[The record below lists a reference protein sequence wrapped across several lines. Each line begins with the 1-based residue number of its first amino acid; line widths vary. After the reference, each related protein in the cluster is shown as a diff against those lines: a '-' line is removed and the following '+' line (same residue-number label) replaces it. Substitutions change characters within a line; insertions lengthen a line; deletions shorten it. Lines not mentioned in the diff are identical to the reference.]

1 MLGEQISCSVSHTV
15 NNRVAPDEEETKGK
29 VGRPQINVSG
39 EQIECLR
46 NIGFTWDAI
55 SVMLSISRS
64 TLWRRCHQLGL
75 TCSQRYSEISDEE
88 LDGIMCD
95 MVAAYPNSGLTL
107 LRGHLKRL
115 GIIVQRERAR
125 LSMIRVDPINVC
137 MRRMRVIQ
145 RRSYSVPGPNALW
158 HIDGHHSLIRWRI
171 VVHGGIDGFSRLITY
186 LHCSTNIRADT
197 VFTLFQEAIAKYG
210 VPSRVRSD
218 RGGENIDV
226 AKFMIENRG
235 LNRGSHIAG
244 TSVHNQR
251 IERLWRDV
259 FSHVLQLYY
268 SLFYFLEDNGLL
280 DCELDSDL
288 YALHFVF
295 VPLINRA
302 LKQFQDAY
310 NNHSLRTEHHW
321 TPLMIWT
328 NGILSSEHARET
340 AVQDFYSSDNQDV
353 NIEFFGIDPNGPE
366 SNQFDLLD
374 VEIPP
379 TELDDLTQ
387 QQLDQIAQINPLQP
401 ANNYDIEFYE
411 RVPEIISRHMG

>member
-1 MLGEQISCSVSHTV
+1 
-15 NNRVAPDEEETKGK
+15 
-29 VGRPQINVSG
+29 
-39 EQIECLR
+39 
-46 NIGFTWDAI
+46 
-55 SVMLSISRS
+55 
-64 TLWRRCHQLGL
+64 
-75 TCSQRYSEISDEE
+75 
-88 LDGIMCD
+88 
-95 MVAAYPNSGLTL
+95 
-107 LRGHLKRL
+107 
-115 GIIVQRERAR
+115 
-125 LSMIRVDPINVC
+125 MIRVDPINVC

-145 RRSYSVPGPNALW
+145 RCSYSIPGPNALW

-186 LHCSTNIRADT
+186 LHYSTNNQADT

-235 LNRGSHIAG
+235 LNRGSHIGG

-401 ANNYDIEFYE
+401 ANNYDIEFSE

>member
-1 MLGEQISCSVSHTV
+1 MHEA
-15 NNRVAPDEEETKGK
+15 N
-29 VGRPQINVSG
+29 
-39 EQIECLR
+39 
-46 NIGFTWDAI
+46 
-55 SVMLSISRS
+55 
-64 TLWRRCHQLGL
+64 
-75 TCSQRYSEISDEE
+75 
-88 LDGIMCD
+88 
-95 MVAAYPNSGLTL
+95 
-107 LRGHLKRL
+107 
-115 GIIVQRERAR
+115 
-125 LSMIRVDPINVC
+125 
-137 MRRMRVIQ
+137 
-145 RRSYSVPGPNALW
+145 GPNALW

-186 LHCSTNIRADT
+186 LHCSTNNRADT

-280 DCELDSDL
+280 DCELDTDL

-321 TPLMIWT
+321 TPLMIWN

-353 NIEFFGIDPNGPE
+353 NIEFFGIDPDGAQ
-366 SNQFDLLD
+366 NQ
-374 VEIPP
+374 IS
-379 TELDDLTQ
+379 LT
-387 QQLDQIAQINPLQP
+387 
-401 ANNYDIEFYE
+401 Y
-411 RVPEIISRHMG
+411 

>member
-1 MLGEQISCSVSHTV
+1 
-15 NNRVAPDEEETKGK
+15 
-29 VGRPQINVSG
+29 
-39 EQIECLR
+39 
-46 NIGFTWDAI
+46 
-55 SVMLSISRS
+55 
-64 TLWRRCHQLGL
+64 
-75 TCSQRYSEISDEE
+75 
-88 LDGIMCD
+88 
-95 MVAAYPNSGLTL
+95 
-107 LRGHLKRL
+107 
-115 GIIVQRERAR
+115 
-125 LSMIRVDPINVC
+125 MIRVDPINVC

-145 RRSYSVPGPNALW
+145 RRSYSIPGPNALW

-186 LHCSTNIRADT
+186 LHYSTNNQADT

>member
-1 MLGEQISCSVSHTV
+1 
-15 NNRVAPDEEETKGK
+15 
-29 VGRPQINVSG
+29 
-39 EQIECLR
+39 
-46 NIGFTWDAI
+46 
-55 SVMLSISRS
+55 
-64 TLWRRCHQLGL
+64 
-75 TCSQRYSEISDEE
+75 
-88 LDGIMCD
+88 
-95 MVAAYPNSGLTL
+95 
-107 LRGHLKRL
+107 
-115 GIIVQRERAR
+115 
-125 LSMIRVDPINVC
+125 MIRVDPINVC

-186 LHCSTNIRADT
+186 LHYSTNNQADT

>member
-1 MLGEQISCSVSHTV
+1 
-15 NNRVAPDEEETKGK
+15 
-29 VGRPQINVSG
+29 
-39 EQIECLR
+39 
-46 NIGFTWDAI
+46 
-55 SVMLSISRS
+55 
-64 TLWRRCHQLGL
+64 
-75 TCSQRYSEISDEE
+75 
-88 LDGIMCD
+88 
-95 MVAAYPNSGLTL
+95 
-107 LRGHLKRL
+107 
-115 GIIVQRERAR
+115 
-125 LSMIRVDPINVC
+125 MIRVDPINVC

-145 RRSYSVPGPNALW
+145 RCSYSIPGPNALW

-186 LHCSTNIRADT
+186 LHYSTNNQADT

>member
-1 MLGEQISCSVSHTV
+1 
-15 NNRVAPDEEETKGK
+15 
-29 VGRPQINVSG
+29 
-39 EQIECLR
+39 
-46 NIGFTWDAI
+46 
-55 SVMLSISRS
+55 
-64 TLWRRCHQLGL
+64 
-75 TCSQRYSEISDEE
+75 
-88 LDGIMCD
+88 
-95 MVAAYPNSGLTL
+95 
-107 LRGHLKRL
+107 
-115 GIIVQRERAR
+115 
-125 LSMIRVDPINVC
+125 MIRVDPINVC

-186 LHCSTNIRADT
+186 LHCSTNNQADT

-235 LNRGSHIAG
+235 LNRGSHIEG

-259 FSHVLQLYY
+259 FSYVLQLYY

>member
-1 MLGEQISCSVSHTV
+1 
-15 NNRVAPDEEETKGK
+15 
-29 VGRPQINVSG
+29 
-39 EQIECLR
+39 
-46 NIGFTWDAI
+46 
-55 SVMLSISRS
+55 
-64 TLWRRCHQLGL
+64 
-75 TCSQRYSEISDEE
+75 
-88 LDGIMCD
+88 
-95 MVAAYPNSGLTL
+95 
-107 LRGHLKRL
+107 
-115 GIIVQRERAR
+115 
-125 LSMIRVDPINVC
+125 MIRVDPINVC

-145 RRSYSVPGPNALW
+145 RCSYSIPGPNALW

-186 LHCSTNIRADT
+186 LHYSTNNQADT

-235 LNRGSHIAG
+235 LNRGSHIEG

-251 IERLWRDV
+251 TETLWRDV

-328 NGILSSEHARET
+328 NDILSSEHARET

>member
-1 MLGEQISCSVSHTV
+1 
-15 NNRVAPDEEETKGK
+15 
-29 VGRPQINVSG
+29 
-39 EQIECLR
+39 
-46 NIGFTWDAI
+46 
-55 SVMLSISRS
+55 
-64 TLWRRCHQLGL
+64 
-75 TCSQRYSEISDEE
+75 
-88 LDGIMCD
+88 
-95 MVAAYPNSGLTL
+95 
-107 LRGHLKRL
+107 
-115 GIIVQRERAR
+115 
-125 LSMIRVDPINVC
+125 MIRVDPINVC

-145 RRSYSVPGPNALW
+145 RCSYSIPGPNALW

-186 LHCSTNIRADT
+186 LHCSTNNRADT

-280 DCELDSDL
+280 DCELDTNL
-288 YALHFVF
+288 YAMHFVF

-353 NIEFFGIDPNGPE
+353 NIEFFGIDPDGPE

>member
-1 MLGEQISCSVSHTV
+1 
-15 NNRVAPDEEETKGK
+15 
-29 VGRPQINVSG
+29 
-39 EQIECLR
+39 
-46 NIGFTWDAI
+46 
-55 SVMLSISRS
+55 
-64 TLWRRCHQLGL
+64 
-75 TCSQRYSEISDEE
+75 
-88 LDGIMCD
+88 
-95 MVAAYPNSGLTL
+95 
-107 LRGHLKRL
+107 
-115 GIIVQRERAR
+115 
-125 LSMIRVDPINVC
+125 MIRVDPINVC

-145 RRSYSVPGPNALW
+145 RCSYSIPGPNALW

-186 LHCSTNIRADT
+186 LHYSTNNQADT

-280 DCELDSDL
+280 DCELDTDL

-310 NNHSLRTEHHW
+310 NNHSLHTEHHW
-321 TPLMIWT
+321 TPLMICT

-387 QQLDQIAQINPLQP
+387 QQLDQIAQVNPLQP

>member
-1 MLGEQISCSVSHTV
+1 
-15 NNRVAPDEEETKGK
+15 
-29 VGRPQINVSG
+29 
-39 EQIECLR
+39 
-46 NIGFTWDAI
+46 
-55 SVMLSISRS
+55 
-64 TLWRRCHQLGL
+64 
-75 TCSQRYSEISDEE
+75 
-88 LDGIMCD
+88 
-95 MVAAYPNSGLTL
+95 
-107 LRGHLKRL
+107 
-115 GIIVQRERAR
+115 
-125 LSMIRVDPINVC
+125 MIRVDPINVC

-145 RRSYSVPGPNALW
+145 RCSYSIPGPNALW

-186 LHCSTNIRADT
+186 LHYSTNNQADT

-226 AKFMIENRG
+226 AKFMIENQG
-235 LNRGSHIAG
+235 LNRGSHIEG

-259 FSHVLQLYY
+259 FSYVLQLYY

>member
-1 MLGEQISCSVSHTV
+1 
-15 NNRVAPDEEETKGK
+15 
-29 VGRPQINVSG
+29 
-39 EQIECLR
+39 
-46 NIGFTWDAI
+46 
-55 SVMLSISRS
+55 
-64 TLWRRCHQLGL
+64 
-75 TCSQRYSEISDEE
+75 
-88 LDGIMCD
+88 
-95 MVAAYPNSGLTL
+95 
-107 LRGHLKRL
+107 
-115 GIIVQRERAR
+115 
-125 LSMIRVDPINVC
+125 MIRVDPINVC

-145 RRSYSVPGPNALW
+145 RCSYSIPGPNALW

-186 LHCSTNIRADT
+186 LHYSTNNQADT

-280 DCELDSDL
+280 DCELDTNL

-353 NIEFFGIDPNGPE
+353 NIEFFGIDPDGPE

>member
-1 MLGEQISCSVSHTV
+1 
-15 NNRVAPDEEETKGK
+15 
-29 VGRPQINVSG
+29 
-39 EQIECLR
+39 
-46 NIGFTWDAI
+46 
-55 SVMLSISRS
+55 
-64 TLWRRCHQLGL
+64 
-75 TCSQRYSEISDEE
+75 
-88 LDGIMCD
+88 
-95 MVAAYPNSGLTL
+95 
-107 LRGHLKRL
+107 
-115 GIIVQRERAR
+115 
-125 LSMIRVDPINVC
+125 MIRVDPINVC

-186 LHCSTNIRADT
+186 LHCSTNNRADT

-280 DCELDSDL
+280 DCELDTDL

>member
-1 MLGEQISCSVSHTV
+1 
-15 NNRVAPDEEETKGK
+15 
-29 VGRPQINVSG
+29 
-39 EQIECLR
+39 
-46 NIGFTWDAI
+46 
-55 SVMLSISRS
+55 
-64 TLWRRCHQLGL
+64 
-75 TCSQRYSEISDEE
+75 
-88 LDGIMCD
+88 
-95 MVAAYPNSGLTL
+95 
-107 LRGHLKRL
+107 
-115 GIIVQRERAR
+115 
-125 LSMIRVDPINVC
+125 MIRVDPINVC

-145 RRSYSVPGPNALW
+145 RCSYSIPGPNALW

-186 LHCSTNIRADT
+186 LHYSTNNQADT

-374 VEIPP
+374 VEIPR

>member
-1 MLGEQISCSVSHTV
+1 
-15 NNRVAPDEEETKGK
+15 
-29 VGRPQINVSG
+29 
-39 EQIECLR
+39 
-46 NIGFTWDAI
+46 
-55 SVMLSISRS
+55 
-64 TLWRRCHQLGL
+64 
-75 TCSQRYSEISDEE
+75 
-88 LDGIMCD
+88 
-95 MVAAYPNSGLTL
+95 
-107 LRGHLKRL
+107 
-115 GIIVQRERAR
+115 
-125 LSMIRVDPINVC
+125 MIRVDPINVC

-145 RRSYSVPGPNALW
+145 RCSYSIPGPNALW

-186 LHCSTNIRADT
+186 LHYSTNNQADT

-210 VPSRVRSD
+210 VPSRVRPD

-340 AVQDFYSSDNQDV
+340 AVQEFYSSDNQDV

-379 TELDDLTQ
+379 KELDDLTQ

>member
-1 MLGEQISCSVSHTV
+1 M
-15 NNRVAPDEEETKGK
+15 
-29 VGRPQINVSG
+29 VGWS
-39 EQIECLR
+39 
-46 NIGFTWDAI
+46 
-55 SVMLSISRS
+55 SI
-64 TLWRRCHQLGL
+64 TG
-75 TCSQRYSEISDEE
+75 
-88 LDGIMCD
+88 
-95 MVAAYPNSGLTL
+95 
-107 LRGHLKRL
+107 
-115 GIIVQRERAR
+115 
-125 LSMIRVDPINVC
+125 
-137 MRRMRVIQ
+137 
-145 RRSYSVPGPNALW
+145 
-158 HIDGHHSLIRWRI
+158 
-171 VVHGGIDGFSRLITY
+171 
-186 LHCSTNIRADT
+186 
-197 VFTLFQEAIAKYG
+197 
-210 VPSRVRSD
+210 RSD

-280 DCELDSDL
+280 DCELDTDL

-353 NIEFFGIDPNGPE
+353 NIEFFGIDPDGPE

-401 ANNYDIEFYE
+401 ANNYGIEFYE
-411 RVPEIISRHMG
+411 RVREIISRHMG

>member
-1 MLGEQISCSVSHTV
+1 M
-15 NNRVAPDEEETKGK
+15 
-29 VGRPQINVSG
+29 NVSG

-46 NIGFTWDAI
+46 NIGFTWDAT
-55 SVMLSISRS
+55 SVMLCISRS
-64 TLWRRCHQLGL
+64 TLWSRCHQLGL

-88 LDGIMCD
+88 LDGIMRD

-145 RRSYSVPGPNALW
+145 RCSYSIPGPNALW

-186 LHCSTNIRADT
+186 LHCSTNNQADT

-235 LNRGSHIAG
+235 LNRGSHIGG

-280 DCELDSDL
+280 DCELDS
-288 YALHFVF
+288 ALHFVF

-310 NNHSLRTEHHW
+310 NNHSLRTEHPW

-328 NGILSSEHARET
+328 NGILSSEHAKET
-340 AVQDFYSSDNQDV
+340 AVQDFYCSDNQDV
-353 NIEFFGIDPNGPE
+353 NIEFFGIDRDGP
-366 SNQFDLLD
+366 
-374 VEIPP
+374 V
-379 TELDDLTQ
+379 
-387 QQLDQIAQINPLQP
+387 
-401 ANNYDIEFYE
+401 
-411 RVPEIISRHMG
+411 

>member
-1 MLGEQISCSVSHTV
+1 
-15 NNRVAPDEEETKGK
+15 
-29 VGRPQINVSG
+29 
-39 EQIECLR
+39 
-46 NIGFTWDAI
+46 
-55 SVMLSISRS
+55 
-64 TLWRRCHQLGL
+64 
-75 TCSQRYSEISDEE
+75 
-88 LDGIMCD
+88 
-95 MVAAYPNSGLTL
+95 
-107 LRGHLKRL
+107 
-115 GIIVQRERAR
+115 
-125 LSMIRVDPINVC
+125 MIRVDPINVC

-145 RRSYSVPGPNALW
+145 RCSYSIPGPNALW

-186 LHCSTNIRADT
+186 LHYSTNNQADT

-226 AKFMIENRG
+226 AKFIIENRG

>member
-1 MLGEQISCSVSHTV
+1 
-15 NNRVAPDEEETKGK
+15 
-29 VGRPQINVSG
+29 
-39 EQIECLR
+39 
-46 NIGFTWDAI
+46 
-55 SVMLSISRS
+55 
-64 TLWRRCHQLGL
+64 
-75 TCSQRYSEISDEE
+75 
-88 LDGIMCD
+88 
-95 MVAAYPNSGLTL
+95 
-107 LRGHLKRL
+107 
-115 GIIVQRERAR
+115 
-125 LSMIRVDPINVC
+125 MIRVDPINVC

-186 LHCSTNIRADT
+186 LHCSTNNRADT

>member
-1 MLGEQISCSVSHTV
+1 
-15 NNRVAPDEEETKGK
+15 
-29 VGRPQINVSG
+29 
-39 EQIECLR
+39 
-46 NIGFTWDAI
+46 
-55 SVMLSISRS
+55 
-64 TLWRRCHQLGL
+64 
-75 TCSQRYSEISDEE
+75 
-88 LDGIMCD
+88 
-95 MVAAYPNSGLTL
+95 
-107 LRGHLKRL
+107 
-115 GIIVQRERAR
+115 
-125 LSMIRVDPINVC
+125 MIRVDPINVC

-145 RRSYSVPGPNALW
+145 RCSYSIPGPNALW

-186 LHCSTNIRADT
+186 LHYSTNNQADT

-353 NIEFFGIDPNGPE
+353 NREFFGIDPNGPE

>member
-1 MLGEQISCSVSHTV
+1 
-15 NNRVAPDEEETKGK
+15 
-29 VGRPQINVSG
+29 
-39 EQIECLR
+39 
-46 NIGFTWDAI
+46 
-55 SVMLSISRS
+55 
-64 TLWRRCHQLGL
+64 
-75 TCSQRYSEISDEE
+75 
-88 LDGIMCD
+88 
-95 MVAAYPNSGLTL
+95 
-107 LRGHLKRL
+107 
-115 GIIVQRERAR
+115 
-125 LSMIRVDPINVC
+125 MIRVDPINVC

-145 RRSYSVPGPNALW
+145 RCSYSIPGPNALW

-186 LHCSTNIRADT
+186 LHYSTNNQADT

-251 IERLWRDV
+251 TERLWRDV

>member
-1 MLGEQISCSVSHTV
+1 MAATNVFLGSIESLLSDMERLGESQNPDVIDSIISRLQCASDTTNQLMHRSTSNYTALSSLYQHLLVFLESWQNRSCRTNHCCAVSHTTY
-15 NNRVAPDEEETKGK
+15 NRTAPDEEETQGK
-29 VGRPQINVSG
+29 VGRPQLNVSG

-55 SVMLSISRS
+55 SVMLHVSRS

-75 TCSQRYSEISDEE
+75 SCSQRCSEISDEE
-88 LDGIMCD
+88 LDGIIRD
-95 MVAAYPNSGLTL
+95 LVTSYPNSGLTL

-186 LHCSTNIRADT
+186 LHCSTNNRADT

-218 RGGENIDV
+218 RGGENINV

-235 LNRGSHIAG
+235 LNRGGHIAG
-244 TSVHNQR
+244 KSVHNQR

-259 FSHVLQLYY
+259 FSHVLQLCY
-268 SLFYFLEDNGLL
+268 SVLF
-280 DCELDSDL
+280 
-288 YALHFVF
+288 
-295 VPLINRA
+295 P
-302 LKQFQDAY
+302 
-310 NNHSLRTEHHW
+310 
-321 TPLMIWT
+321 
-328 NGILSSEHARET
+328 
-340 AVQDFYSSDNQDV
+340 
-353 NIEFFGIDPNGPE
+353 
-366 SNQFDLLD
+366 
-374 VEIPP
+374 
-379 TELDDLTQ
+379 
-387 QQLDQIAQINPLQP
+387 
-401 ANNYDIEFYE
+401 
-411 RVPEIISRHMG
+411 

>member
-1 MLGEQISCSVSHTV
+1 
-15 NNRVAPDEEETKGK
+15 
-29 VGRPQINVSG
+29 
-39 EQIECLR
+39 
-46 NIGFTWDAI
+46 
-55 SVMLSISRS
+55 
-64 TLWRRCHQLGL
+64 
-75 TCSQRYSEISDEE
+75 
-88 LDGIMCD
+88 
-95 MVAAYPNSGLTL
+95 
-107 LRGHLKRL
+107 
-115 GIIVQRERAR
+115 
-125 LSMIRVDPINVC
+125 MIRVDPINVC

-145 RRSYSVPGPNALW
+145 RCSYSIPGPNALW

-186 LHCSTNIRADT
+186 LHYSTNNQADT

-340 AVQDFYSSDNQDV
+340 AVQDFYSRDNQDV

>member
-1 MLGEQISCSVSHTV
+1 
-15 NNRVAPDEEETKGK
+15 
-29 VGRPQINVSG
+29 
-39 EQIECLR
+39 
-46 NIGFTWDAI
+46 
-55 SVMLSISRS
+55 
-64 TLWRRCHQLGL
+64 
-75 TCSQRYSEISDEE
+75 
-88 LDGIMCD
+88 
-95 MVAAYPNSGLTL
+95 
-107 LRGHLKRL
+107 
-115 GIIVQRERAR
+115 
-125 LSMIRVDPINVC
+125 MIRVDPINVC

-145 RRSYSVPGPNALW
+145 RCSYSIPGPNALW
-158 HIDGHHSLIRWRI
+158 HIDGHHSLIRWRT
-171 VVHGGIDGFSRLITY
+171 VVHGGIDGFSRLVTY
-186 LHCSTNIRADT
+186 LHYSTNNQADT

-226 AKFMIENRG
+226 AKFMIENRW

-353 NIEFFGIDPNGPE
+353 NIEFFGIDPDGPE

>member
-1 MLGEQISCSVSHTV
+1 
-15 NNRVAPDEEETKGK
+15 
-29 VGRPQINVSG
+29 
-39 EQIECLR
+39 
-46 NIGFTWDAI
+46 
-55 SVMLSISRS
+55 
-64 TLWRRCHQLGL
+64 
-75 TCSQRYSEISDEE
+75 
-88 LDGIMCD
+88 
-95 MVAAYPNSGLTL
+95 
-107 LRGHLKRL
+107 
-115 GIIVQRERAR
+115 
-125 LSMIRVDPINVC
+125 MIRVDPINVC

-145 RRSYSVPGPNALW
+145 RCSYSIPGPNALW

-171 VVHGGIDGFSRLITY
+171 VVHGGIDGFSRLVTY
-186 LHCSTNIRADT
+186 LHYSTNNQADT

-387 QQLDQIAQINPLQP
+387 QQLDQIAQVNPLQP

>member
-1 MLGEQISCSVSHTV
+1 
-15 NNRVAPDEEETKGK
+15 
-29 VGRPQINVSG
+29 
-39 EQIECLR
+39 
-46 NIGFTWDAI
+46 
-55 SVMLSISRS
+55 
-64 TLWRRCHQLGL
+64 
-75 TCSQRYSEISDEE
+75 
-88 LDGIMCD
+88 
-95 MVAAYPNSGLTL
+95 
-107 LRGHLKRL
+107 
-115 GIIVQRERAR
+115 
-125 LSMIRVDPINVC
+125 MIRVDPINVC

-186 LHCSTNIRADT
+186 LHYSTNNQADT

-280 DCELDSDL
+280 DCELDTDL

>member
-1 MLGEQISCSVSHTV
+1 
-15 NNRVAPDEEETKGK
+15 
-29 VGRPQINVSG
+29 
-39 EQIECLR
+39 
-46 NIGFTWDAI
+46 
-55 SVMLSISRS
+55 
-64 TLWRRCHQLGL
+64 
-75 TCSQRYSEISDEE
+75 
-88 LDGIMCD
+88 
-95 MVAAYPNSGLTL
+95 
-107 LRGHLKRL
+107 
-115 GIIVQRERAR
+115 
-125 LSMIRVDPINVC
+125 MIRVDPINVC

-145 RRSYSVPGPNALW
+145 RCSYSIPGPNALW

-186 LHCSTNIRADT
+186 LHCSTNNQADT

-235 LNRGSHIAG
+235 LNRGSHIGG